1 MGFYRGFYGYVNV
14 SIYLCFLV
22 RIIEIILPTVGKI
35 DAPDRVPMGT
45 PESTGRHP
53 ISGTPNGDS
62 HVMYDIF

>member
-1 MGFYRGFYGYVNV
+1 M
-14 SIYLCFLV
+14 
-22 RIIEIILPTVGKI
+22 RILEIILPTVGKI

-62 HVMYDIF
+62 MSCMTFLSVSENGVSRVSPK